1 MQTKI
6 QARLQRIKDFLS
18 RLRGKKP
25 TTIIQI
31 QPPQHK
37 IIMVPP
43 EEICETPRPL
53 QLFQARDHH
62 IAHNLAHQLG
72 YVILFHER
80 DRHDVHFRSWV
91 FWALTQDSSV
101 RLLKCFKDLREAG
114 EFTIQERI
122 IINDLVNKRLIQKLI
137 EGDKTYYFNLNSDIA
152 NMIVRQLNRLQGQT
166 QPPFQ
171 N

>member
-1 MQTKI
+1 
-6 QARLQRIKDFLS
+6 
-18 RLRGKKP
+18 
-25 TTIIQI
+25 
-31 QPPQHK
+31 
-37 IIMVPP
+37 MVPP
-43 EEICETPRPL
+43 EEICETPKPL

-80 DRHDVHFRSWV
+80 DRHDVHSRSWV

-166 QPPFQ
+166 QR
-171 N
+171 NL

>member
-1 MQTKI
+1 MQKEL
-6 QARLQRIKDFLS
+6 QAGLQRVKDFLS

-25 TTIIQI
+25 TTTIQI

-37 IIMVPP
+37 VIVVPP
-43 EEICETPRPL
+43 EEICETPKPL

-80 DRHDVHFRSWV
+80 DRHDMHFRSWV

-101 RLLKCFKDLREAG
+101 RLLKCFRDLREAS
-114 EFTIQERI
+114 EFTVQERI
-122 IINDLVNKRLIQKLI
+122 IINDLVNKRLIQKLS
-137 EGDKTYYFNLNSDIA
+137 EGDKTYYFKLNPDIA
-152 NMIVRQLNRLQGQT
+152 NMIARQLNRLQEQS

-171 N
+171 K